1 MPQIVGLNSQIC
13 TEMCEMSMFECRTR
27 NAPLGKE
34 KRIYSFRR
42 NFTRLIHLAVE
53 VVKLRDVDGR
63 DVAVA
68 REVGQLFR
76 LAKVTD
82 VLGTR
87 VHIVEFHLRNLLGR
101 EAVAGRTPLELLLLL
116 LLLLEEARSV
126 GPLVGQALA
135 ETHHGG
141 VVRGRHVEGGLGQPL
156 LRMELARVQAQLGW
170 THKRLFA
177 VVAAVQL
184 LLPVLVVL

>member
-34 KRIYSFRR
+34 KRVYSFRR

-53 VVKLRDVDGR
+53 VVKLRDMDGW

-82 VLGTR
+82 VLRTG
-87 VHIVEFHLRNLLGR
+87 VHIVEFHLGNLLGR
-101 EAVAGRTPLELLLLL
+101 EAVAGRTPLELLLL

-141 VVRGRHVEGGLGQPL
+141 VVRGRHVEWGLGQPL